1 MSVLWHTRQPC
12 HAWQDNLI
20 DLELDMKSKPGDV
33 AVGMIRNYWFCLM
46 PHKLDLYC
54 RPFIHAARII
64 CCILSGTW
72 QRCTK
77 TSKACNVAHSSS
89 EVRQV

>member
-1 MSVLWHTRQPC
+1 VSVLWHTRQPW

-46 PHKLDLYC
+46 PHKLDLTAALSYM
-54 RPFIHAARII
+54 RPV
-64 CCILSGTW
+64 LYVVYYLVLGNVV
-72 QRCTK
+72 QRHQTHV
-77 TSKACNVAHSSS
+77 T
-89 EVRQV
+89 